1 MTIPS
6 SASIRKRLRMRH
18 LQLMLALSESPSLRQ
33 AAEGLALT
41 QPAATKSL
49 QELEDVLGV
58 SLFTRHARGL
68 DPTVSGKAV
77 MRYARV
83 VFADM
88 DELREELVAIQAGD
102 VGKVRVGAVMAPAP
116 DLLTHVI
123 VKLKQAHPRL
133 HIIVQIDTSDVLVH
147 ALQQDQI
154 DIVLGRIPD
163 GWPAQE
169 LSFETLGE
177 EALSIVTRVGHPAA
191 ERGKLKLAALTEYA
205 WIIQPHPSP
214 MRQIID
220 QTFRENRVPPP
231 VSTVETSSILTT
243 LSVLRESDMLAVLP
257 TSVARYYEDLN
268 MLATLPVALHGRLA
282 PYGLVLRKSRPP
294 TPAMQLVIDMLRAGG
309 ATATGGMSEKGG
321 PATVKP

>member
-1 MTIPS
+1 
-6 SASIRKRLRMRH
+6 MRH

-123 VKLKQAHPRL
+123 VKLKQAHPR
-133 HIIVQIDTSDVLVH
+133 
-147 ALQQDQI
+147 
-154 DIVLGRIPD
+154 
-163 GWPAQE
+163 
-169 LSFETLGE
+169 
-177 EALSIVTRVGHPAA
+177 
-191 ERGKLKLAALTEYA
+191 
-205 WIIQPHPSP
+205 
-214 MRQIID
+214 
-220 QTFRENRVPPP
+220 
-231 VSTVETSSILTT
+231 
-243 LSVLRESDMLAVLP
+243 
-257 TSVARYYEDLN
+257 
-268 MLATLPVALHGRLA
+268 
-282 PYGLVLRKSRPP
+282 
-294 TPAMQLVIDMLRAGG
+294 
-309 ATATGGMSEKGG
+309 
-321 PATVKP
+321 